1 MKKFL
6 TFLLLF
12 WWAFIFPEFSF
23 NSFTTELNNESINY
37 SDFYSTEKQIEYL
50 SEAEYTTWF
59 ETIFLSSHK

>member
-6 TFLLLF
+6 TILILF

-23 NSFTTELNNESINY
+23 NSFTTKITDESINY
-37 SDFYSTEKQIEYL
+37 SDFCITSSQKTTTNDV
-50 SEAEYTTWF
+50 EYTTWF

>member
-6 TFLLLF
+6 AFLLLF

-23 NSFTTELNNESINY
+23 NYFTTELTDESINY
-37 SDFYSTEKQIEYL
+37 SDFYITGKQIECIAE
-50 SEAEYTTWF
+50 SEYTTWF